1 MSKILNIRT
10 FKAFQNRN
18 YALFFGGQLI
28 SRIGM
33 WMQRTA
39 VVWIVYSMTHSTFM
53 LGLTVFAEQFPSFLF
68 SLLGG
73 VVADRN
79 NRYKVLMITQIISAI
94 QAILLTVLV
103 FMEHYV
109 IWEIL
114 SLSVLLGIVN
124 AFDIPARQPLV
135 QDIIKNKEDLPN
147 AIALNS
153 TLNNLARLIG
163 PSLSGIV
170 LTQFG
175 AGNCFL
181 LNAISFVAVIISLY
195 LMKFPPYKPSPTKK
209 KISTDLKEGLLYL
222 KNTPKISSIIL
233 MLSLLCL
240 LVVPYNTLL
249 PVYAKIIFKGNAAT
263 FGYINSFIGLGAVIA
278 AIYLASLKSSTNLK
292 RVLFIN
298 TLILGVSLIIFSH
311 LNIFPIAMAVAIICG
326 FGTMSLIPICNTIL
340 QLEADEAMIGRVIS
354 FFAMAAFGMIP
365 IGSLFIGM
373 VSKYIGAPNSLL
385 IQGIIALVI
394 ALSFYI
400 FYRRKKRNQE
410 ITISINTEQTDN
422 INNTI

>member
-181 LNAISFVAVIISLY
+181 LNAISFVAVIISLH

-249 PVYAKIIFKGNAAT
+249 PVYAKVIFKGNAAT

-292 RVLFIN
+292 KVLFIN
-298 TLILGVSLIIFSH
+298 TLILGVSLIVFSH

-400 FYRRKKRNQE
+400 FYRRKKRDQE

>member
-10 FKAFQNRN
+10 FKAFQSRN

-79 NRYKVLMITQIISAI
+79 NRYKVLMITQIISAL
-94 QAILLTVLV
+94 QAVLLTVLV

-135 QDIIKNKEDLPN
+135 HDIIKKKEDLPN

-181 LNAISFVAVIISLY
+181 LNAISFIAVIISLL
-195 LMKFPPYKPSPTKK
+195 LMKLPPYKPNPIKK
-209 KISTDLKEGLLYL
+209 KIYTDLKDGLIYL
-222 KNTPKISSIIL
+222 KNTPKISVILL

-240 LVVPYNTLL
+240 LVIPYNTLL

-298 TLILGVSLIIFSH
+298 TIILGISLIIFSH
-311 LNIFPIAMAVAIICG
+311 LNIFPIAMAVAIVCG

-340 QLEADEAMIGRVIS
+340 QLEADKAMRGRVIS

-385 IQGIIALVI
+385 IQGIIALII
-394 ALSFYI
+394 AISFYV
-400 FYRRKKRNQE
+400 FFKRKKKTQE
-410 ITISINTEQTDN
+410 IVIPIQTEETDSINNQ
-422 INNTI
+422 I

>member
-181 LNAISFVAVIISLY
+181 LNAISFVAVIISLH

-249 PVYAKIIFKGNAAT
+249 PVYAKVIFKGNAAT

-298 TLILGVSLIIFSH
+298 TLILGVSLIVFSH

>member
-181 LNAISFVAVIISLY
+181 LNAISFVAVIIALY

-298 TLILGVSLIIFSH
+298 TLILGVSLIVFSH

>member
-1 MSKILNIRT
+1 MTNILNIRT
-10 FKAFQNRN
+10 FKAFQSRN

-79 NRYKVLMITQIISAI
+79 NRYKVLMITQIISAL
-94 QAILLTVLV
+94 QAVLLTILV

-135 QDIIKNKEDLPN
+135 HDIINKKEDLPN

-181 LNAISFVAVIISLY
+181 VNAISFIAVIISLM
-195 LMKFPPYKPSPTKK
+195 LMKLPPYKPTPTKK

-222 KNTPKISSIIL
+222 KNTPKISVIL
-233 MLSLLCL
+233 IMLSLLCL

-249 PVYAKIIFKGNAAT
+249 PVYAKVIFKGDAAT

-278 AIYLASLKSSTNLK
+278 AIYLASLKSSTNLH
-292 RVLFIN
+292 RILFTN
-298 TLILGVSLIIFSH
+298 TVILGISLIVFSH
-311 LNIFPIAMAVAIICG
+311 LNIFPVAMAIAIICG

-340 QLEADEAMIGRVIS
+340 QLEADEAMRGRVIS

-373 VSKYIGAPNSLL
+373 VSKYVGAPNSLL
-385 IQGIIALVI
+385 IQGIIALLI
-394 ALSFYI
+394 ALSFYL
-400 FYRRKKRNQE
+400 FYKKKKKQRALL
-410 ITISINTEQTDN
+410 IPINTEETDT
-422 INNTI
+422 INNQI

>member
-10 FKAFQNRN
+10 FKAFQSRN

-79 NRYKVLMITQIISAI
+79 NRYKVLMITQIISAL
-94 QAILLTVLV
+94 QAVLLTVLV

-114 SLSVLLGIVN
+114 TLSVLLGIVN

-135 QDIIKNKEDLPN
+135 HDIIKKKEDLPN

-181 LNAISFVAVIISLY
+181 LNAISFIAVIISLM
-195 LMKFPPYKPSPTKK
+195 LMKLPPYKPNPIKK
-209 KISTDLKEGLLYL
+209 KIYTDLKDGLIYL
-222 KNTPKISSIIL
+222 KNTPKISVILL

-240 LVVPYNTLL
+240 LVIPYNTLL

-292 RVLFIN
+292 RVLFTN
-298 TLILGVSLIIFSH
+298 TIILGISLIVFSH

-340 QLEADEAMIGRVIS
+340 QLEADEAMRGRVIS

-365 IGSLFIGM
+365 IGSLVIGM

-385 IQGIIALVI
+385 IQGIIALII
-394 ALSFYI
+394 AISFYV
-400 FYRRKKRNQE
+400 FYKRKKKNQE
-410 ITISINTEQTDN
+410 LIPIQTQETDSINNQ
-422 INNTI
+422 I

>member
-181 LNAISFVAVIISLY
+181 LNAISFVAVIIALH

-249 PVYAKIIFKGNAAT
+249 PVYAKVIFKGNAAT

-298 TLILGVSLIIFSH
+298 TLILGVSLIVFSH

>member
-1 MSKILNIRT
+1 MKKFQNIRT
-10 FKAFQNRN
+10 FKAFQSRN

-73 VVADRN
+73 VVADRY
-79 NRYKVLMITQIISAI
+79 NRYRVLMITQIISAV
-94 QAILLTVLV
+94 QAILLTILI
-103 FMEHYV
+103 FTGHYA
-109 IWEIL
+109 IWQIL

-135 QDIIKNKEDLPN
+135 HDIIKKKEDLPN

-170 LTQFG
+170 LTKFG

-181 LNAISFVAVIISLY
+181 LNAISFVAVILSLS
-195 LMKFPPYKPSPTKK
+195 LMKLPPYVPNTTKN
-209 KISTDLKEGLLYL
+209 KIITDLKEGILYL
-222 KNTPKISSIIL
+222 KNTPKISIIIL

-240 LVVPYNTLL
+240 FVVPYNTLL
-249 PVYAKIIFKGNAAT
+249 PVYAKVIFKGNAAT
-263 FGYINSFIGLGAVIA
+263 FGYINSFIGLGAVTA
-278 AIYLASLKSSTNLK
+278 AIFLASLKSSAKLQNI
-292 RVLFIN
+292 LFTN
-298 TLILGVSLIIFSH
+298 TLLLGVSLILFSH
-311 LNIFPIAMAVAIICG
+311 LSVFPMAMVVAVICG
-326 FGTMSLIPICNTIL
+326 FATMSLIPICNTIL
-340 QLEADEAMIGRVIS
+340 QLEADQAMRGRVIS

-365 IGSLFIGM
+365 IGSLFIGT
-373 VSKYIGAPNSLL
+373 VSKYIGTPNSLL
-385 IQGIIALVI
+385 MQGILALVI
-394 ALSFYI
+394 ATSFYI
-400 FYRRKKRNQE
+400 FHKKRQLK
-410 ITISINTEQTDN
+410 Q
-422 INNTI
+422 

>member
-181 LNAISFVAVIISLY
+181 LNAISFVAVIIALY

-249 PVYAKIIFKGNAAT
+249 PVYAKVIFKGNAAT

-298 TLILGVSLIIFSH
+298 TLILGVSLIVFSH

>member
-10 FKAFQNRN
+10 FKAFQSRN

-79 NRYKVLMITQIISAI
+79 NRYKVLMITQIISAM
-94 QAILLTVLV
+94 QAVLLTVLI

-135 QDIIKNKEDLPN
+135 HDIIKKKEDLPN

-170 LTQFG
+170 LLKFG

-181 LNAISFVAVIISLY
+181 LNAISFIAVIISLL
-195 LMKFPPYKPSPTKK
+195 LMKLPPYKPNPIKK
-209 KISTDLKEGLLYL
+209 KIYTDLKDGLLYL
-222 KNTPKISSIIL
+222 KNTPKISVILL

-240 LVVPYNTLL
+240 LVIPYNTLL

-292 RVLFIN
+292 RVLFVN
-298 TLILGVSLIIFSH
+298 TVILGVSLIIFSH

-340 QLEADEAMIGRVIS
+340 QLEAEEAMRGRVIS

-373 VSKYIGAPNSLL
+373 VSKYIGAPNSLM
-385 IQGIIALVI
+385 IQGVI
-394 ALSFYI
+394 ALIIAISFYV
-400 FYRRKKRNQE
+400 FYKRKKKTQE
-410 ITISINTEQTDN
+410 IVIPIQTEETDN
-422 INNTI
+422 INNQI

>member
-10 FKAFQNRN
+10 FKAFQSRN
-18 YALFFGGQLI
+18 YSLFFGGQLV

-39 VVWIVYSMTHSTFM
+39 VVWMVYSMTHSTFM

-73 VVADRN
+73 VVADRY
-79 NRYKVLMITQIISAI
+79 NRYTVLMITQIISAV

-103 FMEHYV
+103 FSGHYE
-109 IWEIL
+109 IWQIL

-135 QDIIKNKEDLPN
+135 HDIINKKEDLPN

-181 LNAISFVAVIISLY
+181 LNAISFVAVIISLM
-195 LMKFPPYKPSPTKK
+195 LMKLPAYKPNPTQK
-209 KISTDLKEGLLYL
+209 KIVTDLKEGFFYMR
-222 KNTPKISSIIL
+222 NTPKISIILL
-233 MLSLLCL
+233 MLSLLSL
-240 LVVPYNTLL
+240 LVIPYNTLL
-249 PVYAKIIFKGNAAT
+249 PVYAKIIFKGNATT
-263 FGYINSFIGLGAVIA
+263 FGYINSFIGLGAVTA
-278 AIYLASLKSSTNLK
+278 AIFLASLKSSANLQKILFTN
-292 RVLFIN
+292 I
-298 TLILGVSLIIFSH
+298 LILGVSLIVFSH
-311 LNIFPIAMAVAIICG
+311 LNIFPVAMGIAVICG

-340 QLEADEAMIGRVIS
+340 QLEAKEVMRGRVIS

-365 IGSLFIGM
+365 LGSLFIGA
-373 VSKYIGAPNSLL
+373 VSKYVGAPNSLL
-385 IQGIIALVI
+385 LQGILALVI
-394 ALSFYI
+394 AFSFYA
-400 FYRRKKRNQE
+400 FHRKRKLKQKQL
-410 ITISINTEQTDN
+410 ITINTEETDT
-422 INNTI
+422 INNNI

>member
-1 MSKILNIRT
+1 MTNILNIRT
-10 FKAFQNRN
+10 FKAFQSRN
-18 YALFFGGQLI
+18 YSLFFGGQLV

-39 VVWIVYSMTHSTFM
+39 VVWMVYSMTHSTFM

-73 VVADRN
+73 VVADRY
-79 NRYKVLMITQIISAI
+79 NRYTVLMITQIISAV
-94 QAILLTVLV
+94 QAILLTLLV
-103 FMEHYV
+103 FSGHYA
-109 IWEIL
+109 IWQIL

-135 QDIIKNKEDLPN
+135 HDIIKEKKDLPN

-170 LTQFG
+170 LTRFG

-181 LNAISFVAVIISLY
+181 LNAISFVAVIISLL
-195 LMKFPPYKPSPTKK
+195 LMKLPPYKPNPTKK
-209 KISTDLKEGLLYL
+209 KIITDLKEGFFYM
-222 KNTPKISSIIL
+222 KNTPKISIILL
-233 MLSLLCL
+233 MLSLLSL
-240 LVVPYNTLL
+240 LVIPYNTLL
-249 PVYAKIIFKGNAAT
+249 PVYAKIIFKGNATT
-263 FGYINSFIGLGAVIA
+263 FGYINSFIGLGAVTA
-278 AIYLASLKSSTNLK
+278 AIFLASLKSSTNLQK
-292 RVLFIN
+292 ILFTNI
-298 TLILGVSLIIFSH
+298 LILGVSLMIFSH
-311 LNIFPIAMAVAIICG
+311 LNIFPVAMVIAIICG

-340 QLEADEAMIGRVIS
+340 QLEAEEAMRGRVIS

-365 IGSLFIGM
+365 IGSLFIGA

-385 IQGIIALVI
+385 LQGILALVI
-394 ALSFYI
+394 AFSFYV
-400 FYRRKKRNQE
+400 FHKKRKLNQKPLP
-410 ITISINTEQTDN
+410 IINTDQTDT

>member
-10 FKAFQNRN
+10 FKAFESRN

-79 NRYKVLMITQIISAI
+79 NRYKVLMITQIISAL
-94 QAILLTVLV
+94 QAVLLTVLV

-135 QDIIKNKEDLPN
+135 HDIIKKKEDLPN

-181 LNAISFVAVIISLY
+181 LNAISFIAVIISLL
-195 LMKFPPYKPSPTKK
+195 LMKLPPYKPNPTKK
-209 KISTDLKEGLLYL
+209 KIYTDLKDGLIYL
-222 KNTPKISSIIL
+222 KNTPKISIILL

-240 LVVPYNTLL
+240 LVIPYNTLL

-311 LNIFPIAMAVAIICG
+311 LNIFPVAMAVAIICG

-340 QLEADEAMIGRVIS
+340 QLEADEAMRGRVIS

-373 VSKYIGAPNSLL
+373 VSKYIGAPNSLM
-385 IQGIIALVI
+385 IQGVI
-394 ALSFYI
+394 ALIIAVSFYVY
-400 FYRRKKRNQE
+400 FKRKKKTQE
-410 ITISINTEQTDN
+410 IVIPIQTEETDSINNQ
-422 INNTI
+422 I

>member
-1 MSKILNIRT
+1 MSKILNLRT
-10 FKAFQNRN
+10 FKAFQSRN

-79 NRYKVLMITQIISAI
+79 NRYKVLMITQIISAL
-94 QAILLTVLV
+94 QAVLLTVLV

-135 QDIIKNKEDLPN
+135 HDIIKKKEDLPN

-181 LNAISFVAVIISLY
+181 LNAISFIAVIISLL
-195 LMKFPPYKPSPTKK
+195 LMKLPPYKPNPIKK
-209 KISTDLKEGLLYL
+209 KIYTDLKDGLLYL
-222 KNTPKISSIIL
+222 KNTPKISVILL

-240 LVVPYNTLL
+240 LVIPYNTLL

-298 TLILGVSLIIFSH
+298 TIILGISLIIFSH
-311 LNIFPIAMAVAIICG
+311 LNIFPIAMAVAIVCG

-340 QLEADEAMIGRVIS
+340 QLEAEEAMRGRVIS

-373 VSKYIGAPNSLL
+373 VSKYIGAPNSLM
-385 IQGIIALVI
+385 IQGIIALII
-394 ALSFYI
+394 AISFYV
-400 FYRRKKRNQE
+400 FFKRKKKTQE
-410 ITISINTEQTDN
+410 IAIPIHTEEADT
-422 INNTI
+422 INNQI

>member
-10 FKAFQNRN
+10 FKAFQSRN

-79 NRYKVLMITQIISAI
+79 NRYKVLMITQIISAL
-94 QAILLTVLV
+94 QAVLLTVLV

-114 SLSVLLGIVN
+114 TLSVLLGIVN

-135 QDIIKNKEDLPN
+135 HDIIKKKEDLPN

-181 LNAISFVAVIISLY
+181 LNAISFIAVIISLM
-195 LMKFPPYKPSPTKK
+195 LMRLPPYKPNPIKK
-209 KISTDLKEGLLYL
+209 KIYTDLKDGLIYL
-222 KNTPKISSIIL
+222 KNTPKISVILL

-240 LVVPYNTLL
+240 LVIPYNTLL

-292 RVLFIN
+292 RVLFTN
-298 TLILGVSLIIFSH
+298 TIILGISLIVFSH

-340 QLEADEAMIGRVIS
+340 QLEADEAMRGRVIS

-365 IGSLFIGM
+365 IGSLVIGM

-385 IQGIIALVI
+385 IQGIIALII
-394 ALSFYI
+394 AISFYV
-400 FYRRKKRNQE
+400 FYKRKKKNQE
-410 ITISINTEQTDN
+410 LIPIQTQETDSINNQ
-422 INNTI
+422 I

>member
-1 MSKILNIRT
+1 MTNILNIRT
-10 FKAFQNRN
+10 FKAFQSRN

-79 NRYKVLMITQIISAI
+79 NRYKVLMITQIISAL
-94 QAILLTVLV
+94 QAVLLTILV

-135 QDIIKNKEDLPN
+135 HDIINKKEDLPN

-181 LNAISFVAVIISLY
+181 VNAISFVAVIISLM
-195 LMKFPPYKPSPTKK
+195 LMKLPPYKPAPTKK

-222 KNTPKISSIIL
+222 KNTPKISVIL
-233 MLSLLCL
+233 IMLSLLCL

-249 PVYAKIIFKGNAAT
+249 PVYAKVIFKGDAAT

-278 AIYLASLKSSTNLK
+278 AIYLASLKSSTNLH
-292 RVLFIN
+292 RILFTN
-298 TLILGVSLIIFSH
+298 TVILGISLIVFSH
-311 LNIFPIAMAVAIICG
+311 LNIFPIAMAIAIICG

-340 QLEADEAMIGRVIS
+340 QLEADEAMRGRVIS

-385 IQGIIALVI
+385 VQGIIALLI
-394 ALSFYI
+394 ALSFYL
-400 FYRRKKRNQE
+400 FYKKKKRE
-410 ITISINTEQTDN
+410 RALLIPINTEETDT
-422 INNTI
+422 INNQI

>member
-10 FKAFQNRN
+10 FKAFQSRN

-79 NRYKVLMITQIISAI
+79 NRYKVLMITQIISAM
-94 QAILLTVLV
+94 QAVLLTVLI

-135 QDIIKNKEDLPN
+135 HDIIKKKEDLPN

-170 LTQFG
+170 LLKFG

-181 LNAISFVAVIISLY
+181 LNAISFIAVIISLL
-195 LMKFPPYKPSPTKK
+195 LMKLPPYKPNPIKK
-209 KISTDLKEGLLYL
+209 KIYTDLKDGLLYL
-222 KNTPKISSIIL
+222 KNTPKISVILL

-240 LVVPYNTLL
+240 LVIPYNTLL

-292 RVLFIN
+292 RVLFVN
-298 TLILGVSLIIFSH
+298 TIILGVSLIIFSH

-340 QLEADEAMIGRVIS
+340 QLEADEAMRGRVIS

-373 VSKYIGAPNSLL
+373 VSKYIGAPNSLM
-385 IQGIIALVI
+385 IQGVI
-394 ALSFYI
+394 ALIIAISFYM
-400 FYRRKKRNQE
+400 FYKRKKKTQE
-410 ITISINTEQTDN
+410 IVIPIQTEETDN
-422 INNTI
+422 INNQI

>member
-1 MSKILNIRT
+1 MLKILNIRT

-181 LNAISFVAVIISLY
+181 LNAISFVAVIISLH

-249 PVYAKIIFKGNAAT
+249 PVYAKVIFKGNAAT

-298 TLILGVSLIIFSH
+298 TLILGVSLIVFSH

>member
-1 MSKILNIRT
+1 MTNILNIRT
-10 FKAFQNRN
+10 FKAFQSRN

-79 NRYKVLMITQIISAI
+79 NRYKVLMITQIISAL
-94 QAILLTVLV
+94 QAVLLTILV

-135 QDIIKNKEDLPN
+135 HDIINKKEDLPN

-181 LNAISFVAVIISLY
+181 VNAISFIAVIISLM
-195 LMKFPPYKPSPTKK
+195 LMKLPPYKPTPTKK

-222 KNTPKISSIIL
+222 KNTPKISVIL
-233 MLSLLCL
+233 IMLSLLCL

-249 PVYAKIIFKGNAAT
+249 PVYAKVIFKGDAAT

-278 AIYLASLKSSTNLK
+278 AIYLASLKSSTNLH
-292 RVLFIN
+292 RILFTN
-298 TLILGVSLIIFSH
+298 TVILGISLIVFSH
-311 LNIFPIAMAVAIICG
+311 LNIFPIAMAIAIICG

-340 QLEADEAMIGRVIS
+340 QLEADEAMRGRVIS

-373 VSKYIGAPNSLL
+373 VSKYVGAPNSLL
-385 IQGIIALVI
+385 IQGIIALLI
-394 ALSFYI
+394 ALSFYL
-400 FYRRKKRNQE
+400 FYKKKKRDRALL
-410 ITISINTEQTDN
+410 IPINTEETDT
-422 INNTI
+422 INNQI

>member
-1 MSKILNIRT
+1 MTNILNIRT
-10 FKAFQNRN
+10 FKAFQSRN

-79 NRYKVLMITQIISAI
+79 NRYKVLIITQIISAL
-94 QAILLTVLV
+94 QAVLLTILV

-135 QDIIKNKEDLPN
+135 HDIINKKEDLPN

-181 LNAISFVAVIISLY
+181 VNAISFVAVIISLM
-195 LMKFPPYKPSPTKK
+195 LMKLPPYKPTPTKK

-222 KNTPKISSIIL
+222 KNTPKISVIL
-233 MLSLLCL
+233 IMLSLLCL

-249 PVYAKIIFKGNAAT
+249 PVYAKVIFKGDAAT

-278 AIYLASLKSSTNLK
+278 AIYLASLKSSTNLH
-292 RVLFIN
+292 RILFTN
-298 TLILGVSLIIFSH
+298 TVILGISLIVFSH
-311 LNIFPIAMAVAIICG
+311 LNIFPIAMAIAIICG

-340 QLEADEAMIGRVIS
+340 QLEADEAMRGRVIS

-385 IQGIIALVI
+385 VQGIIALLI
-394 ALSFYI
+394 ALSFYL
-400 FYRRKKRNQE
+400 FYKKKKRE
-410 ITISINTEQTDN
+410 RALLIPINTQETDT
-422 INNTI
+422 INNQI